1 MSEADSKLENTIFA
15 DRLKSGP
22 YERVFLAPGQ
32 EGRYIRNYIDFYDG
46 LVEYDFR
53 IAEYF
58 NLRVVGLQSVLGH
71 VSLVVIEP
79 ENLRKLPD
87 FIQETQMMYVVD
99 SIEAVYDIARAR
111 GIPVLQPRTEN
122 IMGAQGR
129 LELAPGY
136 IVELAEATNEA
147 LFGPDVESMGLPA
160 SQLLLGKWAAGQTER
175 DGLLWSDHSLTNL
188 RGGKG

>member
-1 MSEADSKLENTIFA
+1 MSVRNSKLEKTIFA
-15 DRLKSGP
+15 DNLVSGP

-46 LVEYDFR
+46 IVEYDFR

-79 ENLRKLPD
+79 ENFEKLPV
-87 FIQETQMMYVVD
+87 FIRETQMMYVVD
-99 SIEAVYDIARAR
+99 SIEAVYDIARAKR
-111 GIPVLQPRTEN
+111 IPILQPRTEN

-129 LELAPGY
+129 LELAPSY
-136 IVELAEATNEA
+136 IVELAEATNTA
-147 LFGPDVESMGLPA
+147 LFDPVVESMGLPA
-160 SQLLLGKWAAGQTER
+160 PQA
-175 DGLLWSDHSLTNL
+175 
-188 RGGKG
+188 

>member
-1 MSEADSKLENTIFA
+1 MSKKDSKLENTIFA
-15 DRLKSGP
+15 GHLESGP

-46 LVEYDFR
+46 VVEYDFR

-79 ENLRKLPD
+79 ENRKKLPD
-87 FIQETQMMYVVD
+87 FIQKTQTLYVVD
-99 SIEAVYDIARAR
+99 SIEAVYEIARAKNVP
-111 GIPVLQPRTEN
+111 ILQPRTEN

-136 IVELAEATNEA
+136 IIELAEATNEA
-147 LFGPDVESMGLPA
+147 LFDPDVASMGLPA
-160 SQLLLGKWAAGQTER
+160 SQV
-175 DGLLWSDHSLTNL
+175 
-188 RGGKG
+188 